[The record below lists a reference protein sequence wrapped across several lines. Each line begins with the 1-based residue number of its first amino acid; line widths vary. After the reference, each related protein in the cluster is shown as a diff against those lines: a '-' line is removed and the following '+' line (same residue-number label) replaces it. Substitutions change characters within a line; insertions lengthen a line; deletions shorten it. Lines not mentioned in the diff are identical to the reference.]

1 MKLAIWV
8 LALALVACGAS
19 ARQRTIAT
27 ALATTNVAAATFEKF
42 DGIHQGAIIA
52 KATTL
57 DEGKAAL
64 ASYRLEQVKVETLL
78 AGAYRA
84 IATAATL
91 EDDHSL
97 AGIVSAA
104 KLLQDELHAL
114 GVL

>member
-1 MKLAIWV
+1 MKLAVWV
-8 LALALVACGAS
+8 FALALAACGAS
-19 ARQRTIAT
+19 ARERTIAT

-42 DGIHQGAIIA
+42 DGIHQGAIVA
-52 KATTL
+52 KATSL
-57 DEGKAAL
+57 EEGKAAL
-64 ASYRLEQVKVETLL
+64 ADYRKDQVKVEALL
-78 AGAYRA
+78 AGLYRA

-97 AGIVSAA
+97 VGIVSAA